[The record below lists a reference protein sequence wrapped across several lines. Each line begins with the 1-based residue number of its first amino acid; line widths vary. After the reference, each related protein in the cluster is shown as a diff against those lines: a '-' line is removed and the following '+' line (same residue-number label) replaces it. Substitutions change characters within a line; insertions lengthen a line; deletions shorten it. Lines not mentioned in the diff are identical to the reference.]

1 MPQATRRRAPH
12 HMPPPPAEFSDS
24 DQDFDEEEM
33 EPEEDLGDDMVAMEG
48 EEDMEE
54 EEALASAETL
64 PNLEPPP
71 SYLREISTL
80 ASWTVSSSKPGCSIP
95 QLRHPSP
102 NFFWQSD
109 GPQPHYLN
117 IHFFK
122 LVRIV
127 GLRLYLDFEQ
137 DESYTPTRIIFLAGS
152 GMNDLQEWGEMRLES
167 PRGWQWAN
175 FANVGDADSDSDAS
189 EPDSEDDAFDAHTL
203 DLNRPR
209 NRRASE
215 HRSSDSENMPLPPQR
230 QRVPSNFPN
239 LEPTFDTPA
248 ADAVPAP
255 PQHRLTFTPQFNP
268 QHQTPVLP
276 RPAPRLPFSSLSPNT
291 APRPRQRERRPK
303 MPVLRAHLVQI
314 KILENHQNGKDTHL
328 RGLQIFAKNDEG
340 GEPVKGRVSASDARR
355 VDLGEVGTTRTGRR
369 GKEEVLELGGLGG
382 FDIR

>member
-1 MPQATRRRAPH
+1 
-12 HMPPPPAEFSDS
+12 MPPPPAEFSDS
-24 DQDFDEEEM
+24 DQDVEVEEMGPEEEM
-33 EPEEDLGDDMVAMEG
+33 GEGMVAIDGDEDLEEEDG
-48 EEDMEE
+48 
-54 EEALASAETL
+54 LASAETL
-64 PNLEPPP
+64 PNLDPPP

-167 PRGWQWAN
+167 PRGWQWAD
-175 FANVGDADSDSDAS
+175 FSNVGDADSDSSMS
-189 EPDSEDDAFDAHTL
+189 EPDSEDDTFNAHIL
-203 DLNRPR
+203 ELNRPR
-209 NRRASE
+209 NRRTSE

-239 LEPTFDTPA
+239 LEPTFDTPVTG
-248 ADAVPAP
+248 AVPQL
-255 PQHRLTFTPQFNP
+255 PQHRPTFTPQFTP
-268 QHQTPVLP
+268 QHETPVLP
-276 RPAPRLPFSSLSPNT
+276 RPVPRLPFSNLSPNT
-291 APRPRQRERRPK
+291 APRPRPRPRERRPK

-328 RGLQIFAKNDEG
+328 RGLQIFARNDEG
-340 GEPVKGRVSASDARR
+340 SGPVKGRVSASDARGM
-355 VDLGEVGTTRTGRR
+355 DLGDVGTMGTMGTGRKGR
-369 GKEEVLELGGLGG
+369 EEILELGGLCG